1 MNEGK
6 PLHDPKVRA
15 ALIQCLDRETYN
27 KVLLKDT
34 FIPGKAP
41 VPPSLDYGFDQLKD
55 PNAYNPEMLRSCW
68 LKQVGKIPTATAM
81 LIKTARTWK
90 STSYSTAAVPSCL
103 CMQKLPKLMLRKSV
117 LRLT

>member
-55 PNAYNPEMLRSCW
+55 PNAYNPENAKKLLAEAGW
-68 LKQVGKIPTATAM
+68 TDEDGDGYVEKDGKH
-81 LIKTARTWK
+81 L
-90 STSYSTAAVPSCL
+90 TS
-103 CMQKLPKLMLRKSV
+103 
-117 LRLT
+117 